1 MRSMETTVDVVLWAI
16 ARQRPITS
24 DDICTRWGVHKSTAW
39 RWRAVLNDARERAQ
53 GLHHRHR
60 TPVPETNR
68 ERQQTAPQTA
78 AGMGGASFM
87 KQDAVES
94 SDSRNPVQVRERRR
108 KGEARTP

>member
-1 MRSMETTVDVVLWAI
+1 MRSMEATVDVVLWAI

-39 RWRAVLNDARERAQ
+39 RWRDLLNDARDRAH
-53 GLHHRHR
+53 GLYHRHR
-60 TPVPETNR
+60 TPVQEADR
-68 ERQQTAPQTA
+68 ERQPTSSPA

-94 SDSRNPVQVRERRR
+94 SDSRNPVQVRERHR
-108 KGEARTP
+108 KGEAPTL